1 MYKKTMIAAVVSAVF
16 ASAVHGQEEPKLEE
30 VVVTGVRAA
39 LENALESKRNADS
52 ITDGISAD
60 DIGSFPDLNLA
71 ESLQR
76 VTGVQMDYAGDE
88 GERRQGRVAIRGLPV
103 NFSLTTYNG
112 QLLAAPRPDVGFGFG
127 NVESSVISAV
137 NVIKTPTARM
147 DEGGARWHD

>member
-52 ITDGISAD
+52 IMDGISAD

-76 VTGVQMDYAGDE
+76 VTGSRWIMRVTRE
-88 GERRQGRVAIRGLPV
+88 SEGRVA
-103 NFSLTTYNG
+103 
-112 QLLAAPRPDVGFGFG
+112 LLFEACQ
-127 NVESSVISAV
+127 
-137 NVIKTPTARM
+137 
-147 DEGGARWHD
+147 